1 MIQHNL
7 LLFQTCITLSN
18 VEQKEDIFKNV
29 SKYFPLCSMK
39 ERKSY
44 QFGINSLELSFL
56 GELSRLNINQWNK
69 SDL

>member
-1 MIQHNL
+1 
-7 LLFQTCITLSN
+7 
-18 VEQKEDIFKNV
+18 
-29 SKYFPLCSMK
+29 MK
-39 ERKSY
+39 ESKSY